1 MRCLDLI
8 NLSCMNYKDRIE
20 YNPSIL
26 LGKPIIKGTRIGVEQ
41 IIRKL
46 AEGASQKDL
55 LESYPQLQEL
65 DILASLT
72 YASELIANEEVIIYK
87 AS

>member
-1 MRCLDLI
+1 
-8 NLSCMNYKDRIE
+8 MNYKDRIE
-20 YNPSIL
+20 YNPSIM

-46 AEGASQKDL
+46 AEGASINDIL
-55 LESYPQLQEL
+55 VSYPQLVEQ
-65 DILASLT
+65 DILASLNF
-72 YASELIANEEVIIYK
+72 ASELIANEEIIIYK

>member
-1 MRCLDLI
+1 
-8 NLSCMNYKDRIE
+8 MNYKDRIE
-20 YNPSIL
+20 YNPSII

-46 AEGASQKDL
+46 AEGASINDIL
-55 LESYPQLQEL
+55 VSYPQLVEQ
-65 DILASLT
+65 DILASLNF
-72 YASELIANEEVIIYK
+72 ASELIANEEIIIYK